1 MNMSRVGAAQWMG
14 TQRSLGTDFLTLT
27 GVPMCLTDGKTK
39 CNRTPYLLLIL
50 CILGIHGES
59 VEQKVVPRLRAIKGS
74 DSVIP
79 CTSDVNGPPVQT
91 IIWYF
96 QHKEI
101 LRYDGEIRA
110 VDPRYS
116 LSTNRARDGTASL
129 VISNITITDG
139 GTYTCS
145 LLYGQG
151 KEDMEVTVFI
161 QAPLD
166 VRVTNNIVVRNQE
179 SVLRCSVNGFYP
191 LGIGIKW
198 LREGVLLHRINV
210 GNVQTNP
217 DGTYNVNTTA
227 TILPTEED
235 QDQTF
240 SCSVQYKSQVDAFQ
254 FDFRLIF
261 GVPPSL
267 HISTQPFRLN
277 KEQTLICRVW
287 GFYPES
293 VVVSWFL
300 NGTRV
305 EASWIERINSSAVES
320 FYQFTPTV
328 QLWGT
333 EISCKVEHGTLP
345 SPLVEKVRVENEGIK
360 RNHRAAILV
369 TAFLVTLLVPLVIL
383 IYYKCK
389 KREQEEGLHLV
400 EDLGDENQ
408 LNNSLA
414 STAIADK
421 GNVFEGILQD
431 LEMGH
436 YRTSQLTPNKV
447 WQIWP
452 ETVEI
457 LECQTLKDVPWSFLR
472 KLMSLNPAARSMT
485 LIYVDNQ
492 PIISKGDGDQDS
504 FLETPVRDLV
514 PNVVHPLDLLCVLLH
529 CSDPCLQQ
537 EIFLKMSMCQFAVP
551 LLLPSWYGPSF
562 TFMLWAMRD
571 IVKKW
576 RPPSSQDS
584 KGFEEDNI
592 VNISMPVFSF
602 VRLGNCR
609 TSKSRILNRI
619 LSPAH
624 PIQDFFLHR
633 EMDSGNVARKI
644 SDGLV
649 EISWYFPRTTN
660 TSNVFQEPAAVVNM
674 RGDIKSGMAQ
684 FHFLC
689 QVSSAVFIFT
699 EDISEEDYEVLLGTE
714 NAENKYFIIITKPY
728 QSVREE
734 MRRYLKLLNYNVLN
748 NTVNDAALVEQIR
761 LRIEGLNKSLTHMT
775 LEQMAHKAGELGIQV
790 DEFSD
795 NICNLKTLA
804 EQSTNNRECL
814 APYKRKAMS
823 LDGDCWKELQQ
834 VERIRKQWGEN
845 GDGNKAKLVL
855 KCFNLLTQMKC
866 EFQNVIVRFLVAINY
881 LTQGEKLIFL
891 KWMKLNLDQVARG
904 NHAEEYSLGV
914 EDFLQMLPRLY
925 EDRNTG
931 NNSTDNIIHKLPGL
945 GADLLHD
952 GFPLQLVDGD
962 ASNIPMKWVTDVLM
976 ELNTKTGGK
985 CRIRVISALEVLST
999 GKSTLLNSIFGLQ
1012 LPVAREQGTQGAF
1025 MILINVKETFQPDLG
1040 CEFIVLIDTE
1050 GLNVAEMSSHEDKYE
1065 LHSQLAEI
1073 VFGLSDITII
1083 NMVRETV
1090 SQLKGNLT
1098 QKFLKTKRLGRKKK
1112 CLFVHHNVSDV
1123 YFYKEEGDDPEVNTW
1138 YIPPLWFGAP
1148 PMASVSLQYSES
1160 VCELKKDLISSI
1172 KQMDVQ
1178 NIQEFSDHMEQLFK
1192 SATHKNI
1199 IK

>member
-1 MNMSRVGAAQWMG
+1 MDGNPEISW
-14 TQRSLGTDFLTLT
+14 

-834 VERIRKQWGEN
+834 
-845 GDGNKAKLVL
+845 
-855 KCFNLLTQMKC
+855 
-866 EFQNVIVRFLVAINY
+866 
-881 LTQGEKLIFL
+881 
-891 KWMKLNLDQVARG
+891 
-904 NHAEEYSLGV
+904 
-914 EDFLQMLPRLY
+914 
-925 EDRNTG
+925 
-931 NNSTDNIIHKLPGL
+931 
-945 GADLLHD
+945 
-952 GFPLQLVDGD
+952 LVDGD